1 MKRIIALV
9 LSAAL
14 LFGTIPNSL
23 FAFAADGVI
32 VGENVTAISTLPS
45 GAADKLV
52 ATSPYE
58 GTQLKTQF
66 SATEFQERKG
76 NNLVS
81 KVTPTD
87 VKLRVTLDGSNLV
100 SNPTKNDTS
109 VASMFDGVIDNGA
122 QSNPHFYN
130 FSALN
135 GTDPQGYLTLKLDGT
150 YDISNIYLMSY
161 FQANFAICAYE
172 IYVSDSESNLYDS
185 SNLAATYSYGGYT
198 SNATAGKLNSTGVA
212 EGQEF
217 VFAGNNVPVGSYV
230 GFKII
235 KSTVNTSYPYYFYIC
250 ELGIEGTKYVESIKG
265 NGNVTAVSDL
275 PEGAAPL
282 ITADSKYADTQL
294 ITKFAADAF
303 ATRKENNLLKD
314 FTTSQVKFFTDTTSG
329 ERLYN
334 HFVGASPTSDASI
347 VSFSDGVIGDG
358 SATSAASF
366 DCKPRFYNYG
376 ADLRTNYGYSTD
388 SDDATVMKETDGDY
402 KLTLAFT
409 NNYVFSDMYLITRNA
424 ANYCIKAYEVYI
436 GTDESTLYSAENLVI
451 SYDYD
456 GYSKD
461 SYTKGKL
468 NYAYVSEGQ
477 EFVFTGN
484 KPSGKYVGIK
494 FLDASVLPD
503 DHIHAFYFDIN
514 ELGFEGYLNP
524 DVVSFPQ
531 ATAQQK
537 DNLQVTSNYPYTSV
551 NTVFSSADVA
561 AKHNNNLLKDLG
573 ASAYI
578 IKNGLNTVQNINKAS
593 GDSCYL
599 GLADGLIVDGTANS
613 KWNQR
618 PANYVY
624 NYGSDLRKNAD
635 LDDSDPAKVNVV
647 NDYTFTVNLGKTY
660 DISSIYLFSDDTANF
675 AFFDYNVYVGDNPNN
690 LYTKENLVVDYK
702 YNGYVNE
709 ASKGKLNSN
718 YVSEGQEFVFGGS
731 SKPRGGYVGFE
742 IAAPTIKSVSASHFM
757 LISEMGV
764 EGVEYIDPY
773 KINYLSATLSQQE
786 KLTVESNH
794 TFTSVETAFA
804 GDAFVNRTSNNLLA
818 KATDIRFYGAKGTIV
833 NNSSTKKSQLYNGV
847 IDNSG
852 DKNANGHD
860 ANGEVTPKYG
870 GSNSLSSGLNAYTDD
885 PQAYLVAALDGTYS
899 ISDIYLMG
907 SNNGVFAHNDYEIYV
922 ATSEA
927 DLFKEENKVVS
938 FKYTGYDYA
947 FGNNNGGYD
956 NQGEMNADAVSE
968 GQEYIFGGE
977 DNPKGSYI
985 GVKFNTY
992 STCSSKGGSN
1002 WGWCSITEF
1011 GVEGE
1016 PYVIPYNTKF
1026 LSATSAEQENLDV
1039 VSKYDFTDVETVFD
1053 KNAFA
1058 NRTDDNLLKSVPFL
1072 NYTFKNSAGN
1082 VLPIFNKAEWI
1093 KDNTECQQTV
1103 NSFFDGTLVYGGAF
1117 AHGNI
1122 LHFYQYGANDYN
1134 ESYELAVD
1142 LGKTY
1147 DIDDIYIMFGNSGN
1161 YATYKYDLYVSDS
1174 KDTLFSEEN
1183 RVIAY
1188 NYNGYVVD
1196 GVATG
1201 KLNHNN
1207 KGTNDM
1213 TSEGQEYKFTNEVPR
1228 GRYVGFKQ
1236 YEGSKQRGGFLLISE
1251 FGIEGKIPFTLNESE
1266 LNDYVEIVP
1275 VTSAY
1280 DVETVENYSFTIA
1293 VKNGGNV
1300 QSVSVDG
1307 TVLNPVDGVYT
1318 VENATSD
1325 MVLEVVTD
1333 RDAYSPTNGVW
1344 NGINLKTKTS
1354 AYGTSIWDDT
1364 QLFETVNFYEGESIY
1379 DISTRREAKLL
1390 YPIDE
1395 IIAVQSYDLK
1405 ETYYEGEDFNVIDGK
1420 MVLTENT
1427 RIPVY
1432 GTKEGQ
1438 TLEDMSV
1445 LTDNVIIDW
1454 SSTHG
1459 SFNYWSKLF
1468 WQYQLCVTYTH
1479 SDVWSEDDF
1488 YINAPESKLSKIDKF
1503 HEKAVSG
1510 AETNVLFIGDSI
1522 TVGHNASGMKN
1533 PGSYKYNDG
1542 ADPSSQTPSPESN
1555 YGRLFNGVYSQGQ
1568 VDSWGATYWADQ
1580 VGMGLKAKYGDNIV
1594 VTNRGV
1600 SSSHSTWCNTYKEF
1614 LYGEASGTPVPDL
1627 VIISLGTN
1635 EQNKETDVFVSNIGD
1650 IIEYLR
1656 GRNPNCCF
1664 VFVSPF
1670 YSNRREETVGSVKG
1684 SGALT
1689 SFRVGDH
1696 EDAMLDVENGTSEII
1711 TNGEN
1716 IVVVPNFSYFESFME
1731 NKTVF
1736 DHLSDCTNHPN
1747 DFGSNVYAQNILHT
1761 LGVID
1766 DCSHS
1771 ETYVKGR
1778 VDATCEDAG
1787 YTGDKVCSV
1796 CGYTIETGSII
1807 DSLGHDWKLD
1817 REREVKYCSNSC
1829 GAEGIPVYFIS
1840 FFGKNDKLLY
1850 EAVIEV
1856 DEDGLGYLSEADIT
1870 AANEAAPY
1878 LYGYDHSG
1886 WDADISVQTSFEA
1899 SRIITAVYYRET
1911 DSYDTIIKDAQGNE
1925 IAKNNVEFD
1934 QRFTVR
1940 SDTAK
1945 SFLVNGQVIGGE
1957 EGVTLYGCGTSF
1969 EITASDETAPE
1980 EISVAILDT
1989 VTNEK
1994 ISGKNVYRVFVHVYN
2009 PLNADISNVGVLF
2022 APGSIYT
2029 DNDSFTI
2036 EGLPKDKFVTL
2047 TSDGPTYDLMAT
2059 FSGINNGVSR
2069 AVRAF
2074 VTSNGA
2080 NVYSGFVDKHNFN

>member
-1 MKRIIALV
+1 MKRLIALV
-9 LSAAL
+9 LSVAL
-14 LFGTIPNSL
+14 LFSTIPTVI
-23 FAFAADGVI
+23 FASAADGVS

-45 GAADKLV
+45 GAADSLT
-52 ATSPYE
+52 ATSPYA
-58 GTQLKTQF
+58 GTQLKTKF
-66 SATEFQERKG
+66 TATEFQERKG

-87 VKLRVTLDGSNLV
+87 VKLQVTLDGSNLV
-100 SNPTKNDTS
+100 SDPTKNDTS

-235 KSTVNTSYPYYFYIC
+235 KSTVHATYPYYFYIC

-265 NGNVTAVSDL
+265 NGNVTAISDL

-282 ITADSKYADTQL
+282 ITADSKYADTKL

-334 HFVGASPTSDASI
+334 HYVGDSPTSDASI

-358 SATSAASF
+358 SATSAVSF
-366 DCKPRFYNYG
+366 DCKPRFFNYA

-514 ELGFEGYLNP
+514 ELGFEGYKNP
-524 DVVSFPQ
+524 DVVQYRS
-531 ATAQQK
+531 ATIAQQDK
-537 DNLQVTSNYPYTSV
+537 LNVISKYPQTELE
-551 NTVFSSADVA
+551 TVFSSEDVA
-561 AKHNNNLLKDLG
+561 AKLNKNILKGLG
-573 ASAYI
+573 ASSYE
-578 IKNGLNTVQNINKAS
+578 IKNGLGTIQNINKAS
-593 GDSCYL
+593 GTSSYV
-599 GLADGLIVDGTANS
+599 GLADGLIVDGTATS
-613 KWNQR
+613 KWSQR

-624 NYGSDLRKNAD
+624 DYASTLRTNYKKAD
-635 LDDSDPAKVNVV
+635 DDETKIKTEY
-647 NDYTFTVNLGKTY
+647 DYNYTINLGKTY
-660 DISSIYLFSDDTANF
+660 DISSLYLFSDDTANY
-675 AFFDYNVYVGDNPNN
+675 AFFDYKVYVSDNRSD
-690 LYTKENLVVDYK
+690 LYSDDNLVIT
-702 YNGYVNE
+702 YNYSGYQDN
-709 ASKGKLNSN
+709 SSGGKLNSN
-718 YVSEGQEFVFGGS
+718 YVSEGQEFIFNGE
-731 SKPRGGYVGFE
+731 KPRGQYVGYWIE
-742 IAAPTIKSVSASHFM
+742 SPTITNVTNSNFM

-764 EGVEYIDPY
+764 EGVEYVDPY
-773 KINYLSATLSQQE
+773 KIEYLSATDAHKE

-804 GDAFVNRTSNNLLA
+804 GNAFVNRTSNTLLA
-818 KATDIRFYGAKGTIV
+818 KATEIKFYGAKATMI
-833 NNSSTKKSQLYNGV
+833 NNSSSSKSQLYNGV

-870 GSNSLSSGLNAYTDD
+870 GSNSLSNGLNAYTDA

-899 ISDIYLMG
+899 ISDIYLLG

-992 STCSSKGGSN
+992 STCSSKGGSY

-1072 NYTFKNSAGN
+1072 NYTFKNSAGK
-1082 VLPIFNKAEWI
+1082 VLSIFNKAEWI
-1093 KDNTECQQTV
+1093 KDKTECQQTV

-1174 KDTLFSEEN
+1174 KDTLFSEAN

-1236 YEGSKQRGGFLLISE
+1236 YEGSKQRGGFMLISE
-1251 FGIEGKIPFTLNESE
+1251 FGVEGRIPFALDESE
-1266 LNDYVEIVP
+1266 LNDYVFINP
-1275 VTSAY
+1275 VNPAFDVDVVEKY
-1280 DVETVENYSFTIA
+1280 DFTVD
-1293 VKNGGNV
+1293 VKNGGKV
-1300 QSVSVDG
+1300 ESVTVDG
-1307 TVLNPVDGVYT
+1307 TTLTAVDGVYT

-1445 LTDNVIIDW
+1445 LTDNVNIDW

-1459 SFNYWSKLF
+1459 SFNYWSKIF

-1479 SDVWSEDDF
+1479 SDVWSEDDY
-1488 YINAPESKLSKIDKF
+1488 YINAPESKLSKIEKF
-1503 HEKAVSG
+1503 HEKAASG
-1510 AETNVLFIGDSI
+1510 EETNVLFIGDSI
-1522 TVGHNASGMKN
+1522 SVGHNAS
-1533 PGSYKYNDG
+1533 
-1542 ADPSSQTPSPESN
+1542 
-1555 YGRLFNGVYSQGQ
+1555 
-1568 VDSWGATYWADQ
+1568 
-1580 VGMGLKAKYGDNIV
+1580 
-1594 VTNRGV
+1594 
-1600 SSSHSTWCNTYKEF
+1600 
-1614 LYGEASGTPVPDL
+1614 
-1627 VIISLGTN
+1627 
-1635 EQNKETDVFVSNIGD
+1635 
-1650 IIEYLR
+1650 
-1656 GRNPNCCF
+1656 
-1664 VFVSPF
+1664 
-1670 YSNRREETVGSVKG
+1670 
-1684 SGALT
+1684 
-1689 SFRVGDH
+1689 
-1696 EDAMLDVENGTSEII
+1696 
-1711 TNGEN
+1711 
-1716 IVVVPNFSYFESFME
+1716 
-1731 NKTVF
+1731 
-1736 DHLSDCTNHPN
+1736 
-1747 DFGSNVYAQNILHT
+1747 
-1761 LGVID
+1761 
-1766 DCSHS
+1766 
-1771 ETYVKGR
+1771 
-1778 VDATCEDAG
+1778 
-1787 YTGDKVCSV
+1787 
-1796 CGYTIETGSII
+1796 
-1807 DSLGHDWKLD
+1807 
-1817 REREVKYCSNSC
+1817 
-1829 GAEGIPVYFIS
+1829 
-1840 FFGKNDKLLY
+1840 
-1850 EAVIEV
+1850 
-1856 DEDGLGYLSEADIT
+1856 
-1870 AANEAAPY
+1870 
-1878 LYGYDHSG
+1878 
-1886 WDADISVQTSFEA
+1886 
-1899 SRIITAVYYRET
+1899 
-1911 DSYDTIIKDAQGNE
+1911 
-1925 IAKNNVEFD
+1925 
-1934 QRFTVR
+1934 
-1940 SDTAK
+1940 
-1945 SFLVNGQVIGGE
+1945 
-1957 EGVTLYGCGTSF
+1957 
-1969 EITASDETAPE
+1969 
-1980 EISVAILDT
+1980 
-1989 VTNEK
+1989 
-1994 ISGKNVYRVFVHVYN
+1994 
-2009 PLNADISNVGVLF
+2009 
-2022 APGSIYT
+2022 
-2029 DNDSFTI
+2029 
-2036 EGLPKDKFVTL
+2036 
-2047 TSDGPTYDLMAT
+2047 
-2059 FSGINNGVSR
+2059 
-2069 AVRAF
+2069 
-2074 VTSNGA
+2074 
-2080 NVYSGFVDKHNFN
+2080 